1 MEKRVSDFN
10 DEVWAKFK
18 RSKDVNK
25 KRSIG
30 NCKRLKARKVE
41 KVENS
46 MFTQAVEEI
55 VELVNTMSKTI
66 GRLALAVLLINL
78 VIITRRMM

>member
-1 MEKRVSDFN
+1 MEKRVSDF
-10 DEVWAKFK
+10 DDSVWEKFK
-18 RSKDVNK
+18 RSKDASK
-25 KRSIG
+25 KRSVG

-41 KVENS
+41 KVEDS

-55 VELVNTMSKTI
+55 VELVNTFSKTV

-78 VIITRRMM
+78 VIITSRMM

>member
-10 DEVWAKFK
+10 DSVWEKFK

-30 NCKRLKARKVE
+30 NCKRLKVRKVE
-41 KVENS
+41 EVEER

-55 VELVNTMSKTI
+55 VELVNTFSKTV

-78 VIITRRMM
+78 VVITWRMM

>member
-1 MEKRVSDFN
+1 MEKRVSDFDDN
-10 DEVWAKFK
+10 VWANIKIDKKEEKKEVK
-18 RSKDVNK
+18 R
-25 KRSIG
+25 
-30 NCKRLKARKVE
+30 VE
-41 KVENS
+41 HVEDS

-78 VIITRRMM
+78 VIITWMMM

>member
-10 DEVWAKFK
+10 DTVWAKFK

-25 KRSIG
+25 KKSIG
-30 NCKRLKARKVE
+30 NCKRLKVRKVE
-41 KVENS
+41 KVEDS

-55 VELVNTMSKTI
+55 VELVNTMSKTV

-78 VIITRRMM
+78 VIITWRMM

>member
-1 MEKRVSDFN
+1 MEKKVSDFN
-10 DEVWAKFK
+10 DEVWANIKIDRKEKKKEIK
-18 RSKDVNK
+18 R
-25 KRSIG
+25 
-30 NCKRLKARKVE
+30 VE
-41 KVENS
+41 HVEES

-78 VIITRRMM
+78 VIITWRMM

>member
-1 MEKRVSDFN
+1 MEKKVSDFN
-10 DEVWAKFK
+10 DEVWATIKIDRK
-18 RSKDVNK
+18 ENK
-25 KRSIG
+25 KEI
-30 NCKRLKARKVE
+30 KRVE
-41 KVENS
+41 HVEES

-78 VIITRRMM
+78 VIITWRMM

>member
-10 DEVWAKFK
+10 DNVWANIKIDRKEKKKEEK
-18 RSKDVNK
+18 RVDQ
-25 KRSIG
+25 
-30 NCKRLKARKVE
+30 VE
-41 KVENS
+41 ES

-55 VELVNTMSKTI
+55 VELVNTMSRTI

-78 VIITRRMM
+78 VIITWRMM

>member
-1 MEKRVSDFN
+1 MEKRVSDF
-10 DEVWAKFK
+10 DDSVWEKFK
-18 RSKDVNK
+18 RSKDISK

-30 NCKRLKARKVE
+30 NCKKLKVRNVEEVE
-41 KVENS
+41 KN

-55 VELVNTMSKTI
+55 VELVNTFSKTI

-78 VIITRRMM
+78 VIITWRMM

>member
-1 MEKRVSDFN
+1 MEKRVSDFK
-10 DEVWAKFK
+10 DDVWKGIT
-18 RSKDVNK
+18 RPINE

-41 KVENS
+41 KVEES
-46 MFTQAVEEI
+46 MFTQAVEEF
-55 VELVNTMSKTI
+55 VELVNTMSQTV

-78 VIITRRMM
+78 VIITWRMM

>member
-10 DEVWAKFK
+10 DEVWTKFK

-41 KVENS
+41 KVEDS
-46 MFTQAVEEI
+46 IFTQAVEEI

-78 VIITRRMM
+78 VIITWRMM